1 MQKKNK
7 LKPFILGVLS
17 VICIAALAVSL
28 YNALTIY
35 IPQKQE
41 QRRFHE
47 LQQIAEQKKEYS
59 AEKYLPFFEMNT
71 DFRGWLKIE
80 DTDISYPVVKPTD
93 EDAEYYLHRD
103 FDKNYSFSGT
113 PFIGAG
119 ADENSDIFI
128 IYAHNMKT
136 DTMFGRLDDYA
147 DSDWAKAHRDIVFD
161 TLSEHRVYRV
171 FAAFQTKVG
180 AENEYRYYE
189 KAGSCNTD
197 GYNKIISEIAEK
209 SLIDTY
215 DVPSEKSQIIMLSTC
230 SYHTKNG
237 RFVVAAYRTE

>member
-1 MQKKNK
+1 MKKKNR

-17 VICIAALAVSL
+17 VIFIAALSFSL

-41 QRRFHE
+41 QSRFHE
-47 LQQIAEQKKEYS
+47 LRQLAEQTEEYS
-59 AEKYLPFFEMNT
+59 AEKYMPFYDMNA

-80 DTDISYPVVKPTD
+80 DTDINYPVVKPSE

-113 PFIGAG
+113 PFIGGG

-128 IYAHNMKT
+128 VYAHNMKT

-147 DSDWAKAHRDIVFD
+147 DSDWAGEHCNIVFD
-161 TLSEHRVYRV
+161 TLREHRVYRV
-171 FAAFQTKVG
+171 FAAFKTKVG
-180 AENEYRYYE
+180 ADDEFKYYE
-189 KAGSCNTD
+189 KVGNCNASE
-197 GYNKIISEIAEK
+197 YNKTVSEIAEK
-209 SLIDTY
+209 SLIDKA
-215 DVPSEKSQIIMLSTC
+215 DIPSDKRQIIMLSTC
-230 SYHTKNG
+230 SYHTNNG